1 MKPRYVV
8 DTNVLITASAADP
21 TAPREI
27 DATPQDPALRF
38 RVWQWL
44 VEFENSPARLVLDS
58 AGKIKEEYDR
68 KLGFN
73 DYGIQVVIHKW
84 STSAVDTVDV
94 KYDADGHAV
103 LPPSLAAVV
112 HDLADRKMVAAALA
126 AQKNYGES
134 TIAFAGDTDWHDW
147 EQALTQAGLALE
159 PIIENWSRTKHAE
172 KAHRKQNH
180 D

>member
-1 MKPRYVV
+1 MKQRYVV

-21 TAPREI
+21 VAPKDI

-44 VEFENSPARLVLDS
+44 VEFESSPARLVLDS
-58 AGKIKEEYDR
+58 AGRIKEEYDR

-84 STSAVDTVDV
+84 STLAVDNVDV
-94 KYDADGHAV
+94 QYDNNGHAV
-103 LPPSLAAVV
+103 LQPPLNSVV
-112 HDLADRKMVAAALA
+112 YDLADRKMVAAAMEA
-126 AQKNYGES
+126 RKQYGES

-147 EQALTQAGLALE
+147 EQALIHAGLSLE
-159 PIIENWSRTKHAE
+159 PLIEDWSRAKHAE
-172 KAHRKQNH
+172 KANR
-180 D
+180 